1 MSVARDVGDVIA
13 CYRPRAMPD
22 AAGIFA
28 RSVVALAAPSSA
40 ARAKALLWAAARL
53 AAFGLSIGLEPDA
66 AVVLRPS
73 VIDRFVIVGGAELS
87 PASRRTLRANLGW
100 LAATTARRGPR
111 PLCLPR
117 DRAKKPYSQREVAA
131 WLGLADAQGTEERRM
146 HAQAL
151 VCLGAG
157 AGICGGDLRAVT
169 GADVTCTHGGVAVT
183 VGGARARSV
192 PVLAAYAA
200 RLVASAAFAGTGP
213 VIGGVDP
220 ARRNVT
226 TPLIDSL
233 AGGAEL
239 GRLDTGRLRATWLA
253 EVAGRIGLKAFMD
266 AAGIVCSQR
275 LGDLVAGLPELD
287 DNETMTLLGAVAP

>member
-1 MSVARDVGDVIA
+1 MDTGGVIDR
-13 CYRPRAMPD
+13 YRPWSMPE
-22 AAGIFA
+22 AAGVFA
-28 RSVVALAAPSSA
+28 RSVVAAAAPA
-40 ARAKALLWAAARL
+40 GVGRAKALLWAAARL
-53 AAFGLSIGLEPDA
+53 AAFGLSIGLEPDP
-66 AVVLRPS
+66 AVLLRPS
-73 VIDRFVIVGGAELS
+73 VIERFVIVGGAGLS
-87 PASRRTLRANLGW
+87 PASLRTLRANLGW

-117 DRAKKPYSQREVAA
+117 DRAKKPYSQREIAA
-131 WLGLADAQGTEERRM
+131 WLGWADAQGTEERRM
-146 HAQAL
+146 RAQAL

-169 GADVTCTHGGVAVT
+169 GADVTCARGAVVVA
-183 VGGARARSV
+183 VGGARPRVV

-200 RLVASAAFAGTGP
+200 RLAASAAFAGHGP

-233 AGGAEL
+233 AGGADL

-266 AAGIVCSQR
+266 AAGITCSQR
-275 LGDLVAGLPELD
+275 LGDLVAALPAPGET
-287 DNETMTLLGAVAP
+287 ETMVLLGATAT